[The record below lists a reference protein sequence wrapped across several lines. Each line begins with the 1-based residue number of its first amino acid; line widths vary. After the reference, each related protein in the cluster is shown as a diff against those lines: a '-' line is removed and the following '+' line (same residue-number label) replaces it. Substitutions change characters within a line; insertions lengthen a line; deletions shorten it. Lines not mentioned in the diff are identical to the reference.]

1 MEYSKQ
7 FSGSAKVQEF
17 QNRGAGS
24 AFKRAGKPDARLRPQ
39 SFGLLLAGAIV
50 SGWLA
55 AAPDLRAEEA
65 AKTGEPPG
73 QAEAAAKTEAAA
85 GAKEAP
91 TDAKEF
97 AAGPRM
103 GKYLIL
109 SYGAANRPPLTL
121 GYCVLEPDG
130 KYKVFLPG
138 DKPAGEGTYSY
149 DAEKRTMTWKD
160 GPYKEEGFGGE
171 FTVDRGGKTHKLRLK
186 RTTIATNSVE

>member
-1 MEYSKQ
+1 MEFSKQ
-7 FSGSAKVQEF
+7 FSGSAKAQGF

-24 AFKRAGKPDARLRPQ
+24 AFKRGEKPGAGWRLEAC
-39 SFGLLLAGAIV
+39 GLLPAALIV
-50 SGWLA
+50 SGLLA
-55 AAPDLRAEEA
+55 AAPGLRAEEA
-65 AKTGEPPG
+65 AKTGDAAQAGEP
-73 QAEAAAKTEAAA
+73 AKTEAAA
-85 GAKEAP
+85 GAKEVSV
-91 TDAKEF
+91 DAKEF

-103 GKYLIL
+103 GKYQIL
-109 SYGAANRPPLTL
+109 SYGATNRPPLNL

-186 RTTIATNSVE
+186 RTTIATSSVE